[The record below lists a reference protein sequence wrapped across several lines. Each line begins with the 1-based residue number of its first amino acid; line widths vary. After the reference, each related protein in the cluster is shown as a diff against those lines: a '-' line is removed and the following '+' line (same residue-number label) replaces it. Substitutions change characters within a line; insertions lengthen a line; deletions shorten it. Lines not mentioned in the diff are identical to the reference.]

1 MRYIKKCPFLILL
14 VWTGAIVA
22 ALHYGGYMNPDTDN
36 ILEFLTVTTEKMM
49 ESIRKDSD
57 ESALSEEHTLTETG
71 ETDSEESVATP
82 ENAVSQNELSI
93 KEDENAQSEMPAKP
107 QYELQPVDDAYFN
120 DAVFI
125 GDSRT
130 VGLCQYGDMKQA
142 TFYAETG
149 YNIFKFFDGKIVSV
163 PDSNEKITVEEALT
177 RNQFGKVYLMI
188 GINEMGRGTLEG
200 FMEEYT
206 KVVNRIRELQP
217 NAVIILEAIM
227 KVGKT
232 KSDTDAIF
240 NNVNI
245 EKRNN
250 AISKLADN
258 ETIFYFDMN
267 PTVVD
272 EEGNLNKEYSFDGI
286 HLKAQYV
293 QIWKDYLYANG
304 VVAVE

>member
-14 VWTGAIVA
+14 IWTSAIVV

-36 ILEFLTVTTEKMM
+36 VLEFLRDTVGKMQ
-49 ESIRKDSD
+49 ENVKEHSGQNKQ
-57 ESALSEEHTLTETG
+57 LSEETENMLV
-71 ETDSEESVATP
+71 ESEEEATGI
-82 ENAVSQNELSI
+82 ADAQMQDELPQEEYEEI
-93 KEDENAQSEMPAKP
+93 VVKP
-107 QYELQPVDDAYFN
+107 QYELRMVDDAYFE

-130 VGLCQYGDMKQA
+130 VGLYQYGNMTQA

-149 YNIFKFFDGKIVSV
+149 YNIYKFFDGKIVTV
-163 PDSNEKITVEEALT
+163 PDSGEKITVEEALM
-177 RNQFGKVYLMI
+177 RNQYKKVYLMI

-206 KVVNRIRELQP
+206 KVVKRIKELQP
-217 NAVIILEAIM
+217 DAIIILEAIM
-227 KVGKT
+227 KVGKE
-232 KSDTDAIF
+232 KSDSDDIF

-245 EKRNN
+245 TKRNA
-250 AISKLADN
+250 AIAELADN
-258 ETIFYFDMN
+258 ESIFYFDMN
-267 PTVVD
+267 PAVVD
-272 EEGNLNKEYSFDGI
+272 EDGNLNAEYSFDGI

-304 VVAVE
+304 IVRTE

>member
-14 VWTGAIVA
+14 IWTSAIVV

-36 ILEFLTVTTEKMM
+36 VLEFLRDTVGKMQ
-49 ESIRKDSD
+49 ENVKEHSGQNIQ
-57 ESALSEEHTLTETG
+57 LSEETENMLV
-71 ETDSEESVATP
+71 ESEEEATGI
-82 ENAVSQNELSI
+82 ADAQMQDELPQEEYEEI
-93 KEDENAQSEMPAKP
+93 VVKP
-107 QYELQPVDDAYFN
+107 QYELRMVDDAYFE

-130 VGLCQYGDMKQA
+130 VGLYQYGNMTQA

-149 YNIFKFFDGKIVSV
+149 YNIYKFFDGKIVTV
-163 PDSNEKITVEEALT
+163 PDSGEKITVEEALM
-177 RNQFGKVYLMI
+177 RNQYKKVYLMI

-206 KVVNRIRELQP
+206 KVVKRIKELQP
-217 NAVIILEAIM
+217 DAIIILEAIM
-227 KVGKT
+227 KVGKE
-232 KSDTDAIF
+232 KSDSDDIF

-245 EKRNN
+245 TKRNA
-250 AISKLADN
+250 AIAELADN
-258 ETIFYFDMN
+258 ESIFYFDMN
-267 PTVVD
+267 PAVVD
-272 EEGNLNKEYSFDGI
+272 EDGNLNAEYSFDGI

-304 VVAVE
+304 IVRTE